1 LAVLQA
7 AEARYRHR
15 QQQNAMNFQ
24 LPEAKIQVQQ
34 PFTMESSVVV
44 QPSAPQQTESCPSQ
58 LLVSEMMILAG
69 QAIARLGQ
77 LAASSGTHCLYKF
90 IFFIS
95 VTLEKRRLFI
105 LISW

>member
-1 LAVLQA
+1 
-7 AEARYRHR
+7 
-15 QQQNAMNFQ
+15 
-24 LPEAKIQVQQ
+24 
-34 PFTMESSVVV
+34 MESSVVV

-90 IFFIS
+90 IFFITAS
-95 VTLEKRRLFI
+95 VRLSGHQHNAALPLLVFLMMI
-105 LISW
+105 LAGKAIARLVSPLLHVA